1 MSKELTLRRSLEL
14 AGNNLLNI
22 LSPVRDYLPYWSVKF
37 GPDRRAACWMVRPEH
52 NVGRWWDA
60 MLRLEATTGFAI
72 PAAIEA
78 AMLRN
83 LTRCLENEL
92 AVCVHLEGEN
102 AGWIDAHSLRE
113 MLLSLAALVRYRN
126 SRWALET
133 GSRMV
138 RALDRYIGADGIWDS
153 RSMARIARRAGVAV
167 DPSGPGR
174 HQHRGVRSTETHGR
188 MIEAL
193 LEFSSASGD
202 DGAFALAARL
212 APLHLAGS
220 TRSDG
225 TIPAADYV
233 HTHSLLGTLRGLL
246 MFGQLTRQAEY
257 VERVYQTYVTS
268 VQATMKRSGFLSHDW
283 GEETNG
289 ETAAP
294 GDAAQIALHLA
305 RSGYVDLFDDV
316 ERIVRNRILATQ
328 ITEPIGLL
336 PAMEGGGDEYANLDA
351 RALGAYGGV
360 TPHPHGGSSP
370 ITDITAA
377 NVHTLC
383 DIYRHVVETTA
394 SGLLVNLHF
403 DYQDSQVTM
412 EMERR
417 RNASLYLWPRTTGR
431 VLIRMP
437 AWTPSESTRLGLSG
451 TPLELSWVGSLLL
464 TIPRSVGDLVE
475 VRYDLPVTTSTEQ
488 TDGQTYRL
496 TWRGDEVVGIS
507 PNTDFLPFY
516 RSAS

>member
-1 MSKELTLRRSLEL
+1 
-14 AGNNLLNI
+14 
-22 LSPVRDYLPYWSVKF
+22 
-37 GPDRRAACWMVRPEH
+37 
-52 NVGRWWDA
+52 
-60 MLRLEATTGFAI
+60 
-72 PAAIEA
+72 
-78 AMLRN
+78 
-83 LTRCLENEL
+83 
-92 AVCVHLEGEN
+92 
-102 AGWIDAHSLRE
+102 
-113 MLLSLAALVRYRN
+113 
-126 SRWALET
+126 
-133 GSRMV
+133 
-138 RALDRYIGADGIWDS
+138 
-153 RSMARIARRAGVAV
+153 
-167 DPSGPGR
+167 
-174 HQHRGVRSTETHGR
+174 
-188 MIEAL
+188 
-193 LEFSSASGD
+193 
-202 DGAFALAARL
+202 
-212 APLHLAGS
+212 
-220 TRSDG
+220 
-225 TIPAADYV
+225 
-233 HTHSLLGTLRGLL
+233 
-246 MFGQLTRQAEY
+246 MFGQLTRQVEY

-336 PAMEGGGDEYANLDA
+336 PAVEGGGDEYANLDA

-451 TPLELSWVGSLLL
+451 TPLELSWVGPLLL